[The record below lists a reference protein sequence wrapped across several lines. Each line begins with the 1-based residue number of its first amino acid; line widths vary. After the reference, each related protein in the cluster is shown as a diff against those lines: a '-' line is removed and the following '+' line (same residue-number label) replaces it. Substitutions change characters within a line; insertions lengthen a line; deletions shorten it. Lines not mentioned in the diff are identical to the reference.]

1 MARNPTLINF
11 NRVPADAVGSAY
23 QAGLTNINEFAPNQ
37 DMADALLKRG
47 SSTEPVQS
55 VREGIYR
62 ALTGGVGGFIKG
74 RDKRNLQTQKDDYT
88 SLLTKALMAGTP
100 TEGTVGKAERIVTP
114 IDNRVSSPDI
124 ANPIEGLTPAEFA
137 GASLNSR
144 MPLVP
149 DSPAPASVDPS
160 LLQTEI
166 GIEPPP
172 PAPTS
177 ILDDPSVPDVASLGL
192 ERIETPTGPG
202 GQIIEQPYVPGTP
215 GTPGGLS
222 EVLKVLDAAGTPE
235 ARAAALQFR
244 YGALADQ
251 AQQRRDAEEFA
262 KDLLLKRAG
271 PPSGGPTPS
280 SQMKNAKELTRLRG
294 ELDDANESG
303 DEQAIKD
310 ATQRLDD
317 LRFAT
322 RGDAEA
328 VAERRAATLSP
339 AQDIKGLESWGVFE
353 LKKAPFEAMKE
364 TAQLLLG
371 SEGLDAITGISNK
384 FFPTVLSASG
394 RDADALRRTL
404 ISQIKQNVLQ
414 SYRSMSETG
423 GAVGQVSDAEQRMFA
438 ENIAALENAQSK
450 EQAVKA
456 LDRIISFSDGSVRR
470 LNESLVREFGPQEN
484 FTADQFKL
492 GKRIPGSNQGA
503 SQVIRFDSAGNP
515 I

>member
-1 MARNPTLINF
+1 MALVNF
-11 NRVPADAVGSAY
+11 NRVPAAAVGSAY
-23 QAGLTNINEFAPNQ
+23 QAGMTNIDQFAPDP
-37 DMADALLKRG
+37 DMVKALLERG
-47 SSTEPVQS
+47 SSTAPVES
-55 VREGIYR
+55 VQQGLYR
-62 ALTGGVGGFIKG
+62 ALTGVAGGFIKG

-149 DSPAPASVDPS
+149 DPPTPASVDPS

-215 GTPGGLS
+215 GTPGGLA

-244 YGALADQ
+244 YGALEDQ

-262 KDLLLKRAG
+262 KDLMLKRAG

-280 SQMKNAKELTRLRG
+280 SQMKNAEQVTRLRG
-294 ELDDANESG
+294 ELEDAVGSENE
-303 DEQAIKD
+303 EAIKD
-310 ATQRLDD
+310 ARQKLNDF
-317 LRFAT
+317 LFIAQ
-322 RGDAEA
+322 GNPEA
-328 VAERRAATLSP
+328 VAAKRAAILSP

-371 SEGLDAITGISNK
+371 SEGLDSITGLSNK
-384 FFPTVLSASG
+384 FGGTFLTASG
-394 RDADALRRTL
+394 RDANALRRTL

-423 GAVGQVSDAEQRMFA
+423 GAVGQVSDAEQKMFA
-438 ENIAALENAQSK
+438 ENIAAVEGAQS
-450 EQAVKA
+450 EAQAVEA
-456 LDRIISFSDGSVRR
+456 LNRIISFSDGSVRR
-470 LNESLVREFGPQEN
+470 LNESLVRQFGPQEN
-484 FTADQFKL
+484 FTADQFEY
-492 GKRIPGSNQGA
+492 GKRISGSNQGA
-503 SQVIRFDSAGNP
+503 SQIIIFDESGVEQGNP
-515 I
+515 V